1 MAEEHVYPPVSLYVD
16 GLLGRC
22 PRCGKGHMI
31 KGLLAV
37 TPKCEVCGLDFSF
50 ADAGDGPAIFV
61 MTIVGFI
68 VIGVMWYVEVTY
80 QPAYWIHAAILLPLS
95 AILCIGLLRP
105 MKGLLIALQ
114 YFNKAEESRH
124 KS

>member
-1 MAEEHVYPPVSLYVD
+1 MAEEHVYPPASIYVD

-22 PRCGKGHMI
+22 PRCSKGHMI

-68 VIGVMWYVEVTY
+68 VICVMWYVEVTY
-80 QPAYWIHAAILLPLS
+80 QPSYWIHAAILLPLS

>member
-80 QPAYWIHAAILLPLS
+80 QPDYWIHAAILLPLS

-105 MKGLLIALQ
+105 MKGLLIVLQ

>member
-1 MAEEHVYPPVSLYVD
+1 MSEEHVYPPAAVYVD

-22 PRCGKGHMI
+22 PRCSKGRMI
-31 KGLLAV
+31 RGLLTVAP
-37 TPKCEVCGLDFSF
+37 TCENCGLDFSF

-61 MTIVGFI
+61 MTIVGF
-68 VIGVMWYVEVTY
+68 VAIGVLWYVEVVY
-80 QPAYWIHAAILLPLS
+80 QPAYWVHAAILLPLS

>member
-1 MAEEHVYPPVSLYVD
+1 MAEEHVYPPASIYVD

-22 PRCGKGHMI
+22 PRCSKGHMI

-80 QPAYWIHAAILLPLS
+80 QPSYWIHAAILLPLS